1 MNEPDVMVY
10 LMTGFLDSGKSQF
23 LKFTLTQDY
32 FQIDGTTL
40 LILCEEGEEE
50 FDPLEMAKHGVKII
64 KIEEQEE
71 LTEAFLNELHEKYS
85 PERVVIEYN
94 GMWKVSDFEALSLPQ
109 GWEIEQ
115 KLTTVDASTFQMYL
129 NNLKPLFVE
138 MAKHG
143 VKIIKIEEQE
153 ELTEAFL
160 NELHEKYSP
169 ERVVIEYNGMWK
181 VSDFEALNLPEGWE
195 IEQKL
200 TTVDASTFQMYLNN
214 LKPLF
219 VEMVR
224 GAELVLF
231 NRCTDIEPLAGY
243 RRSVKVV
250 SPQAEVIF
258 EDENGEIEN
267 IFGDDV
273 PYDLN
278 APVIEIPREDYGIW
292 YVDVME
298 NPDRYKGKVIEF
310 TAKVLKPKGFPSK
323 VFLPGRMAMTCCA
336 DDTTFLG
343 YICKSAYAPKLQAGE
358 WVKVRAKVQYGHV
371 SVYKGTGPILEA
383 EHIEEAEPIEELVYF
398 N

>member
-94 GMWKVSDFEALSLPQ
+94 GMWKVSDFESLRLPA
-109 GWEIEQ
+109 GWGIEQ

-129 NNLKPLFVE
+129 
-138 MAKHG
+138 
-143 VKIIKIEEQE
+143 
-153 ELTEAFL
+153 T
-160 NELHEKYSP
+160 
-169 ERVVIEYNGMWK
+169 
-181 VSDFEALNLPEGWE
+181 
-195 IEQKL
+195 
-200 TTVDASTFQMYLNN
+200 N

-224 GAELVLF
+224 GAEMVLF
-231 NRCTDIEPLAGY
+231 NRCTDIKPLAGY

-258 EDENGEIEN
+258 EDDEGEIEN
-267 IFGDDV
+267 IFQDDV

-278 APVIEIPREDYGIW
+278 APVIQVRPEDYGIW

-298 NPDRYKGKVIEF
+298 NQEKYRGKTVEY
-310 TAKVLKPKGFPSK
+310 TARVLKPKSFPSK
-323 VFLPGRMAMTCCA
+323 LFFLGRMAMTCCA

-343 YICKSAYAPKLQAGE
+343 YICKSAYAPKLKAGQ
-358 WVKVRAKVQYGHV
+358 WVKIRAKVRYENLAMYHG
-371 SVYKGTGPILEA
+371 SGPVLEA
-383 EHIEEAEPIEELVYF
+383 EYIETDDAIPDLVYF